1 MKSKSC
7 NRAFAILL
15 SLVLIIALLPT
26 TVFAAGSTTITKK
39 MSFQQLWRIRISQKF
54 ILQAT

>member
-39 MSFQQLWRIRISQKF
+39 MSFQQL
-54 ILQAT
+54 

>member
-1 MKSKSC
+1 MKPKSLKKVFAGLL
-7 NRAFAILL
+7 AFM
-15 SLVLIIALLPT
+15 LIVALLPT